1 MKLKHLMA
9 ISSGLSGVCFVTFAM
24 QNFVPGKYSWGAI
37 LFLTAVCYFVLA
49 FHWANCED

>member
-9 ISSGLSGVCFVTFAM
+9 ISFGLSGVCFAIFAM

-37 LFLTAVCYFVLA
+37 LFLTAVCYFNLA
-49 FHWANCED
+49 FYWANRED